1 MAKKGKIEFID
12 QGFIDV
18 LSSDGCKSKIEEVTS
33 SVASRAGANFSPHVK
48 YYGPAHRYIG
58 FVNPNNFE
66 GVKEEAENKV
76 LSSAVR

>member
-1 MAKKGKIEFID
+1 MAKKSKIEFID

-18 LSSDGCKSKIEEVTS
+18 LSSDGCKAKVEEVTS